1 MQQTL
6 VALFDSRADADAAAQ
21 KLMQAGVDRTGISV
35 ISGKG
40 SRYASSSSSSY
51 DYTRDEGGFW
61 SSLKDLFVPDE
72 DRYAYAEGLNRG
84 GSVLT
89 AKLDSSNAA
98 MAEEILET
106 SGGSLDLDTEE
117 AGWRAS
123 GWTGYS
129 ARTGVAPTVG
139 AGQDETISVYEERL
153 QIGKRAVDRGHVKL
167 RSYVVET
174 PVNEQV
180 SLHEETV
187 EIERRPVDRAVT
199 GAEAAAFTA
208 GERVIEAEAYGEQ
221 AVVSKDV
228 RVVEEIGLRKTAQE
242 RTETITDKVRHTEV
256 EIEDTRVE
264 ASNSVS
270 GAGSIP
276 RKPL

>member
-6 VALFDSRADADAAAQ
+6 VALFDNRADAEAAMQ
-21 KLMQAGVDRTGISV
+21 KLVQAGIERSGLSV
-35 ISGKG
+35 MSGKG
-40 SRYASSSSSSY
+40 SQYASSSSSSY

-72 DRYAYAEGLNRG
+72 DRYAYAEGLSRG
-84 GSVLT
+84 GTVLT
-89 AKLDSSNAA
+89 AKLDSTKAA
-98 MAEEILET
+98 MAEDVLES
-106 SGGSLDLDTEE
+106 SGGSLDLDREE
-117 AGWRAS
+117 ANWRAA

-129 ARTGVAPTVG
+129 AGSAATAPSTVG
-139 AGQDETISVYEERL
+139 KGQDETISVYEERL
-153 QIGKRAVDRGHVKL
+153 KVGKRAVGRGRVKL

-187 EIERRPVDRAVT
+187 EIERHPVDRVVT
-199 GAEAAAFTA
+199 DAAAFAT
-208 GERVIEAEAYGEQ
+208 GERVIEAQAYGEE

-228 RVVEEIGLRKTAQE
+228 RVVEEIGLRKTAQD

-256 EIEDTRVE
+256 EIEDERVG
-264 ASNSVS
+264 NSVT
-270 GAGSIP
+270 GAGSVP
-276 RKPL
+276 RKPV